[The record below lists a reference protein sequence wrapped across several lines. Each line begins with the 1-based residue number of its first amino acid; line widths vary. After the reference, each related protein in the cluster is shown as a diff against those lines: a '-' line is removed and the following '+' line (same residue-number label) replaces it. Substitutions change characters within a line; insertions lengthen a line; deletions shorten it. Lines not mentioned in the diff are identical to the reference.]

1 MVDGRRQ
8 VPRRKNSFLT
18 PFPPPPWQ
26 SLSPCFQLVPVN
38 STTETLEQETS
49 ESRSHE
55 TSLFLLLILLLAK
68 MKHKR

>member
-18 PFPPPPWQ
+18 PPPWQ